1 MFLRILVASSLS
13 AVLALPA
20 SKALAQQWPSRSIRF
35 VVPLPPG
42 GSPDYLSRLL
52 AEHLQPVLGQPLVVE
67 NKPGAAGNIARDFVA
82 KAPPDGYTI
91 LMSESAHVMSAA
103 VVAKLPY
110 DPIKDFEPI
119 SLAATIPFRRF
130 PRHPVLF
137 RR

>member
-1 MFLRILVASSLS
+1 MFTLRIWIALALS
-13 AVLALPA
+13 AMLALSLGEA
-20 SKALAQQWPSRSIRF
+20 RSQGAWPSRPIRF

-52 AEHLQPVLGQPLVVE
+52 AERLQPVLGQPLVVE

-103 VVAKLPY
+103 VGAKPPY

-119 SLAATIPFRRF
+119 CLA
-130 PRHPVLF
+130 
-137 RR
+137 